1 MNNLLKEEPQI
12 ITDYFMRY
20 DDETRELK
28 AIRKTLE
35 VLCQIVGS
43 GVVALMVVIIVL
55 CIFAM

>member
-1 MNNLLKEEPQI
+1 MNNLLKAKPQI
-12 ITDYFMRY
+12 IEDYYMRY

>member
-1 MNNLLKEEPQI
+1 MNNLLKAKPQI
-12 ITDYFMRY
+12 IEDYSMRY

-43 GVVALMVVIIVL
+43 GVVALVVVIIVL
-55 CIFAM
+55 CLFAM